1 MYNEKLNIIKELL
14 TSDVFSNKNIT
25 IEDIYIYEDLDALF
39 ISSNE
44 EDERL
49 LFIDSED
56 GYIEAVIFKNNKL
69 KERVDSFDIED
80 EDLNNHE
87 KITSLINKYVFE
99 HYFKNNDNELS
110 LS

>member
-25 IEDIYIYEDLDALF
+25 IEDDYIYEDLDALF

-44 EDERL
+44 EDECL

-56 GYIEAVIFKNNKL
+56 GYIEAVIFENKKL
-69 KERVDSFDIED
+69 KKIVESFDIED
-80 EDLNNHE
+80 EDLNNHK
-87 KITSLINKYVFE
+87 KIISLINEYVFE